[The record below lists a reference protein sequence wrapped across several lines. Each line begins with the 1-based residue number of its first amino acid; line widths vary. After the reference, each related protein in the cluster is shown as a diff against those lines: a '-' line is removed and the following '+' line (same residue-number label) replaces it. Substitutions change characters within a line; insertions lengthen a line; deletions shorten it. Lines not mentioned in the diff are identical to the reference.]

1 MLAYIKI
8 ICYNI
13 KMIWVIGST
22 GMLGAQVCR
31 VLDKEKMRFVAT
43 SSDVDARDYK
53 ALKDFVSKWETE
65 NYLSAHK
72 KDGARA
78 KIGWIINCSAYTSVE
93 KAESEKEVAYALN
106 VDGARNIARMARNCN
121 AKLIHIST
129 DYVFDGKASTPYTE
143 EMAKRPLGVYGETKS
158 LGEDE
163 IQKAMTQY
171 FIIRTSWLY
180 GFKRPNFV
188 TTMARLMNEKSEI
201 KVVSDQI
208 GSPTF
213 TVDLADAIVRIIKIS
228 DSSKPLIFRKHSV
241 PYGIYNFT
249 NLGETSWYDF
259 ALEIQRL
266 LKKYGRTKNECNVL
280 PCTTSEYGAKVE
292 RPAYSVLSK
301 EKTISTLKI
310 KIPKWQTS
318 LNSFIK
324 DKEFQIPQ

>member
-1 MLAYIKI
+1 
-8 ICYNI
+8 
-13 KMIWVIGST
+13 MIWVIGSS
-22 GMLGAQVCR
+22 GMLGAEVCR
-31 VLDKEKMRFVAT
+31 VLEKNKMRFVAT

-53 ALKDFVSKWETE
+53 VLKDFVSKWETE
-65 NYLSAHK
+65 NYLSTHK
-72 KDGARA
+72 SDGARA
-78 KIGWIINCSAYTSVE
+78 KFDWIVNCSAYTAVE
-93 KAESEKEVAYALN
+93 KAESEKEAAYALN
-106 VDGARNIARMARNCN
+106 VDAARNIARVARNCN

-129 DYVFDGKASTPYTE
+129 DYVFDGKASTPYDE
-143 EMAKRPLGVYGETKS
+143 DMAKSPLGVYGQTKS

-188 TTMARLMNEKSEI
+188 TTMARLMNEKPEI

-213 TVDLADAIVRIIKIS
+213 SVDLAEAILKIIKIS
-228 DSSKPLIFRKHSV
+228 DNAKSCIFGKQSV

-266 LKKYGRTKNECNVL
+266 LKKYGRTKNECNVQ
-280 PCTTSEYGAKVE
+280 PCTTQEYGAKVE

-301 EKTISTLKI
+301 DKVAAALKM
-310 KIPKWQTS
+310 KIPKWQIS
-318 LNSFIK
+318 LKKFIK
-324 DKEFQIPQ
+324 DKEFQIPK

>member
-1 MLAYIKI
+1 MLVQIKI
-8 ICYNI
+8 ICYNT

-22 GMLGAQVCR
+22 GMLGTQICR
-31 VLDKEKMRFVAT
+31 ALDKEKMRFVAT
-43 SSDVDARDYK
+43 SSDVDVRDYK
-53 ALKDFVSKWETE
+53 VLKDFVSKWETE

-78 KIGWIINCSAYTSVE
+78 KIDWIINCSAYTAVE
-93 KAESEKEVAYALN
+93 KAEIEKEAAYALN
-106 VDGARNIARMARNCN
+106 VDGARNIARVARNCN

-129 DYVFDGKASTPYTE
+129 DYVFDGNSSTPYTE
-143 EMAKRPLGVYGETKS
+143 DMAKSPLGIYGKTKS

-213 TVDLADAIVRIIKIS
+213 TVDLSNAITKIIKIC
-228 DSSKPLIFRKHSV
+228 DDAKPFVFKKESI
-241 PYGIYNFT
+241 PYGIYHFT

-266 LKKYGRTKNECNVL
+266 LKKYGRTKNECEVL
-280 PCTTSEYGAKVE
+280 SCTTSEYGAKVE

-301 EKTISTLKI
+301 DKIISVLKM
-310 KIPKWQTS
+310 KIPKWQAS
-318 LNSFIK
+318 LKSFIK